1 MRLYVVYTEVG
12 CGNAVLR
19 IYSNRSTMSAYELC
33 GVVSDQQEIVTASNS
48 VRFKYDRSLAR
59 SFYALRFSCILMLYV
74 SF

>member
-1 MRLYVVYTEVG
+1 
-12 CGNAVLR
+12 
-19 IYSNRSTMSAYELC
+19 MSAYELC
-33 GVVSDQQEIVTASNS
+33 GVVSDEQEIVTASNS